1 MSDWQRAQ
9 VEINQHQ
16 ISYLRTGGD
25 KPPIILLHGF
35 TEDSSTW
42 GEVATA
48 LAANYDLIMPDTI
61 GHGESSRLPA
71 DGAID
76 PLQDL
81 TRFIEALG
89 LQKTAIIGH
98 SMGAALA
105 AEFTAQNPEKVAVLV
120 LEEVPWFD
128 PASTSENPQQA
139 LGANDSTAIKNLS
152 GSNLQEALSY
162 SQEHHPTWNEAAHN
176 AWAGSKTRFDAEW
189 FKASWKPQ
197 TNWQEIAAKIT
208 CPTLI
213 ISGQAAYG
221 GILSAAV
228 VAKLLKIIPESEWSN
243 IAGAGHF
250 VHYDKPVPYI
260 ETVMEFLKRK
270 YPVKKA

>member
-1 MSDWQRAQ
+1 M
-9 VEINQHQ
+9 
-16 ISYLRTGGD
+16 
-25 KPPIILLHGF
+25 
-35 TEDSSTW
+35 
-42 GEVATA
+42 
-48 LAANYDLIMPDTI
+48 
-61 GHGESSRLPA
+61 
-71 DGAID
+71 
-76 PLQDL
+76 
-81 TRFIEALG
+81 
-89 LQKTAIIGH
+89 
-98 SMGAALA
+98 
-105 AEFTAQNPEKVAVLV
+105 
-120 LEEVPWFD
+120 
-128 PASTSENPQQA
+128 
-139 LGANDSTAIKNLS
+139 IKNLS

-228 VAKLLKIIPESEWSN
+228 VTKLLKIIPGSEWSN

-250 VHYDKPVPYI
+250 VHYDKPIPYI

>member
-1 MSDWQRAQ
+1 
-9 VEINQHQ
+9 
-16 ISYLRTGGD
+16 
-25 KPPIILLHGF
+25 
-35 TEDSSTW
+35 
-42 GEVATA
+42 
-48 LAANYDLIMPDTI
+48 
-61 GHGESSRLPA
+61 
-71 DGAID
+71 
-76 PLQDL
+76 
-81 TRFIEALG
+81 
-89 LQKTAIIGH
+89 
-98 SMGAALA
+98 MGAAIA

-128 PASTSENPQQA
+128 PASTPENPQQA
-139 LGANDSTAIKNLS
+139 LGANDSAAIKNLS

-228 VAKLLKIIPESEWSN
+228 VIKLLKIIPESEWSN

-250 VHYDKPVPYI
+250 VHYDKPIPYI

>member
-1 MSDWQRAQ
+1 MSEWQRAQ
-9 VEINQHQ
+9 VEINQHH
-16 ISYLRTGGD
+16 ISYLRTGGE

-42 GEVATA
+42 DEVAKA
-48 LAANYDLIMPDTI
+48 LAPNYNLIMPDTI

-89 LQKTAIIGH
+89 LQKTALLGH

-221 GILSAAV
+221 AILSAAV
-228 VAKLLKIIPESEWSN
+228 VTKLLKIIPGSEWSN

-250 VHYDKPVPYI
+250 VHYDKPIPYI

>member
-1 MSDWQRAQ
+1 MSEWQRAQ
-9 VEINQHQ
+9 VEINQHH
-16 ISYLRTGGD
+16 ISYLRTGGE
-25 KPPIILLHGF
+25 KPPIILLHDF

-42 GEVATA
+42 QEVATA

-89 LQKTAIIGH
+89 LQKTALLGH

-176 AWAGSKTRFDAEW
+176 AWAGSKTRFDTEW

-221 GILSAAV
+221 AILSAAV
-228 VAKLLKIIPESEWSN
+228 VTKLLKIIPGSEWSN

-250 VHYDKPVPYI
+250 VHYDKPIPYI

>member
-1 MSDWQRAQ
+1 MSEWQRAQ
-9 VEINQHQ
+9 VEINQHH
-16 ISYLRTGGD
+16 ISYLRTGGE

-42 GEVATA
+42 DEVAKA
-48 LAANYDLIMPDTI
+48 LAPNYDLIMPDTI

-81 TRFIEALG
+81 TVFIDALG
-89 LQKTAIIGH
+89 LQKTALLGH

-105 AEFTAQNPEKVAVLV
+105 AEFTSQNPEKVAVLV

-128 PASTSENPQQA
+128 SASPPEIPQKFLAANNP
-139 LGANDSTAIKNLS
+139 TVIKNLS

-228 VAKLLKIIPESEWSN
+228 VIKLLKIIPGSEWSN

-250 VHYDKPVPYI
+250 VHYDKPIPYI

>member
-1 MSDWQRAQ
+1 MSEWKRAQ
-9 VEINQHQ
+9 IEINQHH
-16 ISYLRTGGD
+16 ISYLRTGGE
-25 KPPIILLHGF
+25 KPPIILLHDF

-42 GEVATA
+42 QEVAKA
-48 LAANYDLIMPDTI
+48 LAPNYDLIMPDTI

-89 LQKTAIIGH
+89 LQKTALLGH
-98 SMGAALA
+98 SMGGAIA

-128 PASTSENPQQA
+128 PASTPKNPQQA

-176 AWAGSKTRFDAEW
+176 AWAGSKIRFDAEW

-213 ISGQAAYG
+213 INGQAAYG

-228 VAKLLKIIPESEWSN
+228 VTKLLKIIPGSEWSN

-250 VHYDKPVPYI
+250 VHYDKPIPYI

>member
-1 MSDWQRAQ
+1 
-9 VEINQHQ
+9 
-16 ISYLRTGGD
+16 
-25 KPPIILLHGF
+25 
-35 TEDSSTW
+35 
-42 GEVATA
+42 
-48 LAANYDLIMPDTI
+48 
-61 GHGESSRLPA
+61 
-71 DGAID
+71 
-76 PLQDL
+76 
-81 TRFIEALG
+81 
-89 LQKTAIIGH
+89 
-98 SMGAALA
+98 MGAAIA

-128 PASTSENPQQA
+128 PASTPENPQQA
-139 LGANDSTAIKNLS
+139 LGANDSAAIKNLS
-152 GSNLQEALSY
+152 GSNLQAALSY

-228 VAKLLKIIPESEWSN
+228 VAKLLKIIPGSEWSN

-250 VHYDKPVPYI
+250 VHYDKPIPYI